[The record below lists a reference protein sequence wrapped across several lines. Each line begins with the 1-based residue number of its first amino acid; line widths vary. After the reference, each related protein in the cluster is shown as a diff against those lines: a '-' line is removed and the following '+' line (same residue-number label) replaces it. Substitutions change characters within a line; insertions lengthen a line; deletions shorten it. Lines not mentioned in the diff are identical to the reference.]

1 VTDVVFLAYSG
12 VMCAVGTST
21 FVASLVFKLQLV

>member
-1 VTDVVFLAYSG
+1 VTDLVSLAYSG
-12 VMCAVGTST
+12 VMCAVGTGT